1 MSETATIWG
10 IHAGRTGDANMLFLD
25 NNVVALGWPQMGDL
39 SKLGATRDDF
49 KEAVAA
55 AYPQKKPGAIPNNAG
70 QLFRFVHEMKEGDI
84 VCYPSK
90 ADRQIHIGRISGGY
104 VYRTDIEPGYP
115 NQRPV
120 KWLKAVPRTSFTQGA
135 LHEIGSAMSLFQIRN
150 YAEEFLVALEGKAVV
165 SSVESDESVALVAQ
179 EIEETTRDFILKTLS
194 QELKGKPFEY
204 FVAHLLNTMGY
215 RTRVAPAGTDGGI
228 DIVAHKDE
236 LGFEPPI
243 VKVQV
248 KSGDGSVGIQE
259 VTALYGH
266 VESEEYGLVVTL
278 GSFSKQAETFAR
290 SKSNLRLVDNEALVN
305 LVLAHY
311 EQFDSK
317 YKGILP
323 LQRVYVPEPIPEESD
338 DE

>member
-1 MSETATIWG
+1 MSDTTIWG
-10 IHAGRTGDANMLFLD
+10 IHAGATGDADKLFLD
-25 NNVVALGWPQMGDL
+25 NSVVAVGWHLVGDL
-39 SKLGATRDDF
+39 SKLKATRDDF

-70 QLFRFVHEMKEGDI
+70 QLFRFVHEMKEGDL

-90 ADRQIHIGRISGGY
+90 TDRKIHIGRISGPY
-104 VYRTDIEPGYP
+104 IHRTDLEPGYP

-120 KWLKAVPRTSFTQGA
+120 KWLKTVDRTHFSQGA
-135 LHEIGSAMSLFQIRN
+135 LHEIGSAMSLFQVRN
-150 YAEEFLVALEGKAVV
+150 YAEEFLAALEGQPVA
-165 SSVESDESVALVAQ
+165 SPVESDESVALVAQ

-215 RTRVAPAGTDGGI
+215 RTRVAPPGTDGGI

-248 KSGDGSVGIQE
+248 KSTDGSVGIQE
-259 VTALYGH
+259 VQALCGN
-266 VESEEYGLVVTL
+266 VQSAEYGLVVTL
-278 GSFSKQAETFAR
+278 GSFTKQAENFAR
-290 SKSNLRLVDNEALVN
+290 SKSNLRLIDGEGLTD
-305 LVLAHY
+305 LVLTHY

-323 LQRVYVPEPIPEESD
+323 LQRVYVPESIPADGDGE
-338 DE
+338 